1 MKCAVV
7 TPASPTQAPS
17 TKQAFCSTVVVAMGG
32 HKVPMAGLLAILTW
46 PLLDTKSQRLPV
58 ATMEI
63 MCWNPP

>member
-32 HKVPMAGLLAILTW
+32 HKVPMSPGHTDMALA
-46 PLLDTKSQRLPV
+46 
-58 ATMEI
+58 
-63 MCWNPP
+63 